1 MYLLG
6 VSELHKFVN
15 VALHTP
21 SGEEDYDKDK
31 LATLRIVGAS
41 FNALIYGLKGDITYE
56 VFCERCRAV
65 WQELERRPDLPQKI
79 VSVHVHVFVSLMT
92 AS

>member
-1 MYLLG
+1 MSLLG

-65 WQELERRPDLPQKI
+65 WQELEKRPDLPQKI
-79 VSVHVHVFVSLMT
+79 VS
-92 AS
+92 ACARAYIC